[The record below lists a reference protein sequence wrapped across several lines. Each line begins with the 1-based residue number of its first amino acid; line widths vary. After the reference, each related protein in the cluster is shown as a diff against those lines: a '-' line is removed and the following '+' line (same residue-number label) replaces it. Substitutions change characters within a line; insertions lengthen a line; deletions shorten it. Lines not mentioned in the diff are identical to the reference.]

1 MQGREGTVGEEQLP
15 LKSQAVEPAV
25 GGGGFEV
32 RSYGAARGRGS
43 WHSQWERWLAV
54 CVLMSFS
61 SSFLSFGS
69 FFFFFL
75 IRQNILNS

>member
-25 GGGGFEV
+25 GGVEV
-32 RSYGAARGRGS
+32 RSYGAAQGRGS

-54 CVLMSFS
+54 RALM
-61 SSFLSFGS
+61 
-69 FFFFFL
+69 
-75 IRQNILNS
+75 